1 MSAPAGLLSATDEV
15 TALKA
20 RVEQLEVINAA
31 LIDRV
36 ERASS
41 FEGSAFSMFETAI
54 TLEAL
59 VRDRTMALEAAL
71 AQLSR
76 ANADIAEA
84 HSAAESMRTRLRDA
98 IESLTDG
105 FALYDADDRLVM
117 SNTAFRKLWPELADL
132 DDDAR
137 FSELAQAVARGRRTI
152 GSMVSPDRWVAER
165 LARHTHA
172 RGIHIQALADGRWF
186 QINEMRTSEGGVV
199 GIYTDITG
207 VKVEEAR
214 QHARQLAE
222 HNLALQATL
231 DTLSEGVCLY
241 DREGALQVYN
251 GGLARLLGLPTDDH
265 GAIAL
270 HDGLVAHCRAMGLDE
285 DILSWRAGP
294 GDRRAA
300 MGRLG
305 DRVVEI
311 RSTPI
316 QSGGMAYS
324 FDDVTDRALYERTL
338 REAAET
344 LERRVAERT
353 RALEAEVAERRVVEG
368 QLLAAK
374 IAAEVAN
381 RSKTIFLAAAS
392 HDLLQPLNAAR
403 LFVAAL
409 SERRLALPTRA
420 LVRQTGVALD
430 SVEELLEALFEI
442 SRLDAGA
449 VKPEIGSIEI
459 DRMLGALRIEFATPA
474 KQAGLNLRIPD
485 SGLWVQSDVRM
496 LRRILQNFVSNA
508 LRYTRQGEVVVEVTA
523 HDGFARI
530 AVNDTGRGIAPEHFA
545 TIFEEFRR
553 LSHDRGPAGNG
564 LGLAIVKRASEAL
577 GHRVEVSSV
586 PGEGSQFAVWVPLG
600 ERLREASPVA
610 RGRERHEDVGG
621 GGSVLILDNDPAIL
635 QGMEALLERW
645 SYRVLTAPSL
655 DALTARIAQ
664 GQITSGQIAQGA
676 PPASWPPALI
686 IADYHLDDGQLG
698 DDAIAALRDRLG
710 TRTPALIISA
720 DRSEEVKAKVQGAGL
735 AMLHKPVK
743 PAQLRALM
751 RTLMS

>member
-1 MSAPAGLLSATDEV
+1 MTTPTALLSEPDEV
-15 TALKA
+15 TALRA

-59 VRDRTMALEAAL
+59 VRDRTSALEAAL
-71 AQLSR
+71 EQLSR
-76 ANADIAEA
+76 ANADIAKA
-84 HSAAESMRTRLRDA
+84 HRTADAMRALLRDA
-98 IESLTDG
+98 IESLSDG
-105 FALYDADDRLVM
+105 FALYDAEDRMVIA
-117 SNTAFRKLWPELADL
+117 NTAFSRLWPETAHLGA
-132 DDDAR
+132 DAR
-137 FSELAQAVARGRRTI
+137 FADLAQAVAQNRRTI

-165 LARHTHA
+165 MARHTMA
-172 RGIHIQALADGRWF
+172 RGIHIQALADGRWL
-186 QINEMRTSEGGVV
+186 QINEMRTSQGGIV

-207 VKVEEAR
+207 VKVEDAR

-241 DREGALQVYN
+241 DGDRALQVYN
-251 GGLARLLGLPTDDH
+251 GGLARLLALPVQDH
-265 GAIAL
+265 GAIAT
-270 HDGLVAHCRAMGLDE
+270 HNGLLAHCRAIGLND
-285 DILSWRAGP
+285 DTILAWREGP
-294 GDRRAA
+294 GDRHAA
-300 MGRLG
+300 TCRLG
-305 DRVVEI
+305 DRVVEV

-344 LERRVAERT
+344 LEQRVTERT
-353 RALEAEVAERRVVEG
+353 RALEAEVEERRAVERE
-368 QLLAAK
+368 LLTAK
-374 IAAEVAN
+374 TAAEVAN
-381 RSKTIFLAAAS
+381 RSKTSFLAAAS

-430 SVEELLEALFEI
+430 SVEGLLEALFEI

-449 VKPEIGSIEI
+449 VKPELGAIEI

-474 KQAGLNLRIPD
+474 KQAGLNLVIPD
-485 SGLWVQSDVRM
+485 SGLWVRSDVRM
-496 LRRILQNFVSNA
+496 LRRILQNFLSNA
-508 LRYTRQGEVVVEVTA
+508 LRYTRQGEVAVTVTA
-523 HDGFARI
+523 EGDLVRI
-530 AVNDTGRGIAPEHFA
+530 AVSDTGRGIAPEHFVA
-545 TIFEEFRR
+545 IFDEFHR
-553 LSHDRGPAGNG
+553 LSQTRGPAGNG
-564 LGLAIVKRASEAL
+564 LGLAIVKRATEAL
-577 GHRVEVSSV
+577 GHRVEVASV
-586 PGEGSQFAVWVPLG
+586 LGEGSRFSVLVPLA
-600 ERLREASPVA
+600 EPLREALPVP
-610 RGRERHEDVGG
+610 RGRDRPGEISQD
-621 GGSVLILDNDPAIL
+621 GSVLIIDNDPAIL

-645 SYRVLTAPSL
+645 SYRVITAPSIA
-655 DALTARIAQ
+655 ALTDRMAQ
-664 GQITSGQIAQGA
+664 GT
-676 PPASWPPALI
+676 PRSWPPALI

-698 DDAIAALRDRLG
+698 DDVIAALRARLG
-710 TRTPALIISA
+710 AQIPALIVSA
-720 DRSEEVKAKVQGAGL
+720 DRSEEVKLRIQRAGL
-735 AMLHKPVK
+735 TMLHKPVK

-751 RTLMS
+751 RTLLN